1 MEQLFLGV
9 DGGGTKC
16 RMRLAD
22 ENLATLAEV
31 VVDSPVN
38 LQLRNGDAAYD
49 TVLQSIPRLFERAG
63 IDVAEARNT
72 YACFGMAGARLQSA
86 RLAFGARDF
95 PFASLEVLDD
105 VDIARAGAHEGED
118 GAVLII
124 GTGSAGFGMVD
135 GKKLQ
140 VGGWGFL
147 IGDTMSGAILGRELL
162 RRSVAAHEGM
172 SPATA
177 LSKAVMK
184 RFDNDPGKMMA
195 WSFDNPDALADAL
208 RNEGAGL
215 EPAHGFSRHA
225 RPTDYGRF
233 VPMIFEYLEQ
243 GDALAKELLEF
254 ELDAIDTY
262 VNWFAVRGA
271 KALALVGGLG
281 QRLHPLI
288 KKRYGDIIVQPK
300 AGPLHGALILARLAF
315 NNA

>member
-1 MEQLFLGV
+1 
-9 DGGGTKC
+9 
-16 RMRLAD
+16 MRLAD
-22 ENLATLAEV
+22 ENLTTLAEIV
-31 VVDSPVN
+31 SDSPVN
-38 LQLRNGDAAYD
+38 LQLRDGAAAYD
-49 TVLQSIPRLFERAG
+49 TVIDAIPRVFERAG
-63 IDVAEARNT
+63 IDVAEAQNT
-72 YACFGMAGARLQSA
+72 YACFGMAGARLPSA

-162 RRSVAAHEGM
+162 RKSIAAHEGM
-172 SPATA
+172 TQPTP
-177 LSKAVMK
+177 LSKAVMQ

-195 WSFDNPDALADAL
+195 WSFDNPDAVADAL
-208 RNEGAGL
+208 HDEHQGL

-233 VPMIFEYLEQ
+233 VPMIFEYLEH
-243 GDALAKELLEF
+243 GDEMAKELLKF

-262 VNWFAVRGA
+262 VSWFTARGT

-288 KKRYGDIIVQPK
+288 KKKYGDIIVQPK
-300 AGPLHGALILARLAF
+300 AGPLHGALILARMAF
-315 NNA
+315 NDA

>member
-1 MEQLFLGV
+1 MPQLFLGV

-22 ENLATLAEV
+22 ENLTTLAEIV
-31 VVDSPVN
+31 SDSPVN
-38 LQLRNGDAAYD
+38 LQLRDGAAAYD
-49 TVLQSIPRLFERAG
+49 TVIDAIPKVFARAG
-63 IDVAEARNT
+63 IDVGEARNT
-72 YACFGMAGARLQSA
+72 YACFGMAGARLPSA

-162 RRSVAAHEGM
+162 RRSIAAHEGM
-172 SPATA
+172 TPATP
-177 LSKAVMK
+177 LSKAVMQ

-195 WSFDNPDALADAL
+195 WSFDNPDAVADAL
-208 RNEGAGL
+208 HDEHQGL

-233 VPMIFEYLEQ
+233 VPMVFEYLEQ
-243 GDALAKELLEF
+243 GDQMAKELLEF
-254 ELDAIDTY
+254 EFDAIDTY
-262 VNWFAVRGA
+262 VSWFIARGT

-288 KKRYGDIIVQPK
+288 KEKYGDIIVQPK
-300 AGPLHGALILARLAF
+300 AGPLHGALILARMAYE
-315 NNA
+315 NA